1 MALRG
6 QVAKN
11 YIGNKIVEIFKK
23 DFIKVEDKK
32 IYLLVDDGEN
42 GKVQIAI
49 SMTCPKEQE
58 STFIQSTEEDNYT
71 QEEKDEINNLLTRLG
86 L

>member
-1 MALRG
+1 MAKG
-6 QVAKN
+6 QIAKN
-11 YIGNKIVEIFKK
+11 YIGNKIVEIFKN

-32 IYLLVDDGEN
+32 IYVWADDGD

-49 SMTCPKEQE
+49 SLTCPKDQE
-58 STFIQSTEEDNYT
+58 VLSTENSAYLGSSD
-71 QEEKDEINNLLTRLG
+71 DEINKIIKELG